1 MLEVK
6 REVVVE
12 FVSEK
17 YRKEGVVPS
26 ARKIL
31 KEFDLNHAMFY
42 KAFPGGIKEVCKEA
56 DVQLPSE
63 RFEFVKKAL
72 RTKGRSE
79 MHNFDLDFEKSEL
92 EAKVKELDY
101 SFRSNTEDVKDQ
113 PFWRSRREQ
122 FKQLCDQLI
131 KRINDVKEPS
141 DLGALE
147 REYQKLKD
155 LYMTITGES
164 TPSDKIE
171 GERKQL
177 AQLREERQ
185 ELEKWKKAV
194 EERLGMPLEKLI
206 TVIRELAT
214 LNDSSGLTVE
224 QVQLVGQFVSQAS
237 ERGFKPKT
245 LVGYVAEHSQTMWNL
260 DTYRAEKERLES
272 EIEKLREERD
282 RLDAKVTNLEAKV
295 KSLTEEVHVL
305 EEVRKTALKMLNRDM
320 ELIGKATLNKIM
332 LAKVCSYC
340 VDVLVNRIEND
351 PRFQGMIIG
360 ASFNR
365 PLGPF
370 ITKFGKIVKENADEV
385 KQEIATLPFIE
396 KLLGKA
402 ERNASLP
409 NYEANHGKSFRS
421 PTLSD
426 ILDV

>member
-6 REVVVE
+6 RRVIE

-26 ARKIL
+26 VRKIL
-31 KEFDLNHAMFY
+31 KEFGLNRAFFY
-42 KAFPGGIKEVCKEA
+42 KAFPGGIREICKEA

-63 RFEFVKKAL
+63 RFELVKKAL

-79 MHNFDLDFEKSEL
+79 MHNFDLDFKKSEL

-101 SFRSNTEDVKDQ
+101 SFHSNTEDVKDQ
-113 PFWRSRREQ
+113 PFWRSKREQ

-141 DLGALE
+141 DLEALE

-155 LYMTITGES
+155 LYMTIIGES

-177 AQLREERQ
+177 ARLREEHQ

-194 EERLGMPLEKLI
+194 EERLGMPLEKLVTI
-206 TVIRELAT
+206 IRELAT
-214 LNDSSGLTVE
+214 LNDRFGLTVE
-224 QVQLVGQFVSQAS
+224 QVQLIWQFVSQAS
-237 ERGFKPKT
+237 ENGFNPKT
-245 LVGYVAEHSQTMWNL
+245 LAGYVAEHSQTMWNL
-260 DTYRAEKERLES
+260 DADYAEKERLES

-282 RLDAKVTNLEAKV
+282 MLDAKVTNLEAKV

-305 EEVRKTALKMLNRDM
+305 EEVRKTALKMLNQDM
-320 ELIGKATLNKIM
+320 ELIGKATLNKIT
-332 LAKVCSYC
+332 LAKMYSYC
-340 VDVLVNRIEND
+340 VDLLVDKIEND

-396 KLLGKA
+396 KLLGKT
-402 ERNASLP
+402 ERNASPP

>member
-6 REVVVE
+6 REVVE

-26 ARKIL
+26 VRNIL
-31 KEFDLNHAMFY
+31 KEFGLNRAFFY
-42 KAFPGGIKEVCKEA
+42 KAFPGGIREVCKEA

-63 RFEFVKKAL
+63 RFELVKKAL

-79 MHNFDLDFEKSEL
+79 MHNFDLDFKKSEL

-101 SFRSNTEDVKDQ
+101 SCRSNTEDVKDE

-141 DLGALE
+141 DLEALE

-155 LYMTITGES
+155 LYLTITGES
-164 TPSDKIE
+164 TLSDKIE

-177 AQLREERQ
+177 AQLREERL

-194 EERLGMPLEKLI
+194 EERLGMPPEKSI
-206 TVIRELAT
+206 PVIRELAT
-214 LNDSSGLTVE
+214 LNDRSGLTVE
-224 QVQLVGQFVSQAS
+224 QVQLVGQFLSQAS
-237 ERGFKPKT
+237 EKGFNPKT
-245 LVGYVAEHSQTMWNL
+245 LVGYLVEYSQTMWDL
-260 DTYRAEKERLES
+260 DTYHAEKVRLERI
-272 EIEKLREERD
+272 IEKLREERD
-282 RLDAKVTNLEAKV
+282 RLDAKVSDLEAKV
-295 KSLTEEVHVL
+295 KSLTEEVHVS
-305 EEVRKTALKMLNRDM
+305 EEVRKTTSKMLDQEM
-320 ELIGKATLNKIM
+320 ELIGKATLNKNM
-332 LAKVCSYC
+332 LAKMCSYC
-340 VDVLVNRIEND
+340 VDLLVDRIEND

-360 ASFNR
+360 ASSNR
-365 PLGPF
+365 PLDPF

-385 KQEIATLPFIE
+385 KQEIATLPIIE
-396 KLLGKA
+396 KLLEKT
-402 ERNASLP
+402 ERNAPPP
-409 NYEANHGKSFRS
+409 NYEANHGKSFKS

>member
-6 REVVVE
+6 REVVE

-26 ARKIL
+26 VRKIL
-31 KEFDLNHAMFY
+31 KEFGLNRAFFY
-42 KAFPGGIKEVCKEA
+42 KAFPGGIREVCKEA

-63 RFEFVKKAL
+63 RFELVNKAL

-79 MHNFDLDFEKSEL
+79 RHNFDLDFKKSEL

-101 SFRSNTEDVKDQ
+101 SFRSNIEDVKDE

-141 DLGALE
+141 DLEALE
-147 REYQKLKD
+147 REYKKLKY

-185 ELEKWKKAV
+185 ELEKWQKAV
-194 EERLGMPLEKLI
+194 EERLGMPLEKSV

-214 LNDSSGLTVE
+214 LNDRFGLTVE
-224 QVQLVGQFVSQAS
+224 QVQLVGQFLSQAS
-237 ERGFKPKT
+237 ENGFNVKT
-245 LVGYVAEHSQTMWNL
+245 LVGYLAEHSQTMWNL
-260 DTYRAEKERLES
+260 DTYRAEKERLKS
-272 EIEKLREERD
+272 EIEKRREEID
-282 RLDAKVTNLEAKV
+282 RLDADVSNLEAKV

-305 EEVRKTALKMLNRDM
+305 EEVRKTTSKMLNQEM
-320 ELIGKATLNKIM
+320 ELIGKATLNKIT
-332 LAKVCSYC
+332 LAKMCSYC
-340 VDVLVNRIEND
+340 VDLLVDKTEND

-385 KQEIATLPFIE
+385 KQEIATLSFIE
-396 KLLGKA
+396 KLLRKA
-402 ERNASLP
+402 ERNAPPP
-409 NYEANHGKSFRS
+409 NYEVNHGKSFKS

>member
-6 REVVVE
+6 RRVIE

-26 ARKIL
+26 VRKIL
-31 KEFDLNHAMFY
+31 KEFGLNRAMFY
-42 KAFPGGIKEVCKEA
+42 KAFPGGIREVCKEA

-63 RFEFVKKAL
+63 RFELVKKAL

-79 MHNFDLDFEKSEL
+79 RHSFDLDFKKSEL

-101 SFRSNTEDVKDQ
+101 SFHSNTEDVKDQ

-141 DLGALE
+141 DLEALE

-164 TPSDKIE
+164 TLSDKIE

-177 AQLREERQ
+177 ARLREEHQ
-185 ELEKWKKAV
+185 ELEKWKRAM
-194 EERLGMPLEKLI
+194 EERLGMPPEKLI

-214 LNDSSGLTVE
+214 LNDRSRLTVE

-237 ERGFKPKT
+237 EKGFNPKT
-245 LVGYVAEHSQTMWNL
+245 LVGYLVEHSQTMWNL
-260 DTYRAEKERLES
+260 DADYAEKERLERI
-272 EIEKLREERD
+272 IEKRSEERD
-282 RLDAKVTNLEAKV
+282 RLHAKVSDLEAKV

-305 EEVRKTALKMLNRDM
+305 EEVRKTTSKMLNQDM
-320 ELIGKATLNKIM
+320 ELIGKATLNKIT
-332 LAKVCSYC
+332 LAKMCSYC
-340 VDVLVNRIEND
+340 VDLLVDKTEND

-360 ASFNR
+360 ASSNR
-365 PLGPF
+365 SLGPF
-370 ITKFGKIVKENADEV
+370 KTKFSKIVKENADEV
-385 KQEIATLPFIE
+385 KQEIAAFSFIE
-396 KLLGKA
+396 KLLEKT
-402 ERNASLP
+402 ERNAPPP
-409 NYEANHGKSFRS
+409 NYEANRGNRFTR

>member
-1 MLEVK
+1 
-6 REVVVE
+6 
-12 FVSEK
+12 
-17 YRKEGVVPS
+17 
-26 ARKIL
+26 
-31 KEFDLNHAMFY
+31 
-42 KAFPGGIKEVCKEA
+42 
-56 DVQLPSE
+56 VQLPSE
-63 RFEFVKKAL
+63 RFELVKKAL
-72 RTKGRSE
+72 RTKGRSAE
-79 MHNFDLDFEKSEL
+79 RDNFGLDFKKSEL

-101 SFRSNTEDVKDQ
+101 SFRSNTEDVKDE

-141 DLGALE
+141 DLEALE

-164 TPSDKIE
+164 TLSDKIE

-194 EERLGMPLEKLI
+194 EERLGMPPEKLI
-206 TVIRELAT
+206 PVIRELAT

-224 QVQLVGQFVSQAS
+224 QVQLVGQFLSQAS
-237 ERGFKPKT
+237 EKGFNPKT
-245 LVGYVAEHSQTMWNL
+245 LAGYVAEHSQTMSDL
-260 DTYRAEKERLES
+260 DTYRAEKERLKGET
-272 EIEKLREERD
+272 EKLREERD
-282 RLDAKVTNLEAKV
+282 RLDAKVSDLEAKV

-305 EEVRKTALKMLNRDM
+305 VEVRKTASKMLNQEM
-320 ELIGKATLNKIM
+320 ELIGKATLNKVT
-332 LAKVCSYC
+332 LAKMHSYC
-340 VDVLVNRIEND
+340 VDMLVDKIEND

-365 PLGPF
+365 PLGPLV
-370 ITKFGKIVKENADEV
+370 TKFSKIVKENADEV

-396 KLLGKA
+396 KLLEKA
-402 ERNASLP
+402 ERNAPPP
-409 NYEANHGKSFRS
+409 NYEANHRKSFRS

>member
-1 MLEVK
+1 MLEAK
-6 REVVVE
+6 REVVE

-26 ARKIL
+26 VRNIL
-31 KEFDLNHAMFY
+31 KEFGLYRAMFY
-42 KAFPGGIKEVCKEA
+42 KAFPGGIREVCKEA

-63 RFEFVKKAL
+63 RFELVNKAL

-79 MHNFDLDFEKSEL
+79 RDNFDLDFKKSEL

-101 SFRSNTEDVKDQ
+101 SFRSNTEDVKDE

-141 DLGALE
+141 DLEELE

-155 LYMTITGES
+155 LYMTITGEP

-177 AQLREERQ
+177 AQLREERL

-214 LNDSSGLTVE
+214 LNDRSGLTVE
-224 QVQLVGQFVSQAS
+224 QVQLVGQFLSQAS
-237 ERGFKPKT
+237 ENGFNPKT
-245 LVGYVAEHSQTMWNL
+245 LVGYVAEHSQTMWDL
-260 DTYRAEKERLES
+260 DTYHAEKERLKGET
-272 EIEKLREERD
+272 EKLREERD
-282 RLDAKVTNLEAKV
+282 RLDAKVSDLEAKV
-295 KSLTEEVHVL
+295 KSLTEEAHVL
-305 EEVRKTALKMLNRDM
+305 EEVRKTTSKMLNQEM
-320 ELIGKATLNKIM
+320 ELIGKATLNKIT
-332 LAKVCSYC
+332 LAKMYSYC
-340 VDVLVNRIEND
+340 VDMLINRIEND

-365 PLGPF
+365 SLAPLV
-370 ITKFGKIVKENADEV
+370 TKFGKIVKENADEV

-402 ERNASLP
+402 ERNAPPP

>member
-6 REVVVE
+6 REVVE

-26 ARKIL
+26 VRKIL
-31 KEFDLNHAMFY
+31 KEFGLNRAFFY
-42 KAFPGGIKEVCKEA
+42 KAFPGGIREVCKEA

-63 RFEFVKKAL
+63 RFELVKKAL
-72 RTKGRSE
+72 RTKGRSKK
-79 MHNFDLDFEKSEL
+79 HIFDLDFKKSEL

-101 SFRSNTEDVKDQ
+101 SFHSNTEDVKDQ
-113 PFWRSRREQ
+113 PFWRSKREQ
-122 FKQLCDQLI
+122 FKQLCNQLI

-141 DLGALE
+141 DLEALE

-177 AQLREERQ
+177 ARLREERQ
-185 ELEKWKKAV
+185 ELEKWKRAV
-194 EERLGMPLEKLI
+194 EERLGMPPEKLI

-214 LNDSSGLTVE
+214 LNDRFGLTVE
-224 QVQLVGQFVSQAS
+224 QVQLIWQFVSQAS
-237 ERGFKPKT
+237 EKGFNPKT
-245 LVGYVAEHSQTMWNL
+245 LVGYVAEHSQTMWDL
-260 DTYRAEKERLES
+260 DAYHAEKERLKS
-272 EIEKLREERD
+272 ETEKLMEERD
-282 RLDAKVTNLEAKV
+282 RLDAKVSDLEAERRKV
-295 KSLTEEVHVL
+295 TEEVHVL
-305 EEVRKTALKMLNRDM
+305 EEVRKTTSKMLNQEM
-320 ELIGKATLNKIM
+320 ELIGKATLNKIT
-332 LAKVCSYC
+332 LTEICSDC
-340 VDVLVNRIEND
+340 VDTVVNRIEND

-370 ITKFGKIVKENADEV
+370 ITKFSKIVKENADEV
-385 KQEIATLPFIE
+385 KQEIPTLPFIE

-402 ERNASLP
+402 ERNAPPP

>member
-6 REVVVE
+6 REVVE

-26 ARKIL
+26 VRKIL
-31 KEFDLNHAMFY
+31 KEFGLNRAFFY
-42 KAFPGGIKEVCKEA
+42 KAFPGGIREVCKEA

-63 RFEFVKKAL
+63 RFELVKKAL

-79 MHNFDLDFEKSEL
+79 RHNFDLDFKKSEL
-92 EAKVKELDY
+92 EAKVKEIDY
-101 SFRSNTEDVKDQ
+101 SFRSNIEDVKDE

-141 DLGALE
+141 DLEALE

-177 AQLREERQ
+177 ARLREERL
-185 ELEKWKKAV
+185 ELEKWQKAV
-194 EERLGMPLEKLI
+194 EERLGMPPEKSI
-206 TVIRELAT
+206 PVIRELAT
-214 LNDSSGLTVE
+214 LNDRFGLTVE
-224 QVQLVGQFVSQAS
+224 QVQLVGQFLSQAS
-237 ERGFKPKT
+237 ERDFNPKT
-245 LVGYVAEHSQTMWNL
+245 LVGYVAEHSQTMWDL
-260 DTYRAEKERLES
+260 DTYHAEKERLES
-272 EIEKLREERD
+272 IIEKLREERD
-282 RLDAKVTNLEAKV
+282 RLDVKVSDLEAKV

-305 EEVRKTALKMLNRDM
+305 EEVRKTTSKMLNQEM
-320 ELIGKATLNKIM
+320 ELIGKATLNKIT
-332 LAKVCSYC
+332 LTEICSYC
-340 VDVLVNRIEND
+340 VDLLVDRIEND
-351 PRFQGMIIG
+351 PRFQRMIIG
-360 ASFNR
+360 ASSNR
-365 PLGPF
+365 SLGPF
-370 ITKFGKIVKENADEV
+370 ITKFRKIVKENADEV
-385 KQEIATLPFIE
+385 KQEIAAFSFIE
-396 KLLGKA
+396 KLLEKT
-402 ERNASLP
+402 ERNAPLP
-409 NYEANHGKSFRS
+409 NYEANHGKSFKS

>member
-6 REVVVE
+6 RGVIE

-26 ARKIL
+26 VRKIL
-31 KEFDLNHAMFY
+31 KEFGLNRAFFY
-42 KAFPGGIKEVCKEA
+42 KAFPGGIREVCKEA

-63 RFEFVKKAL
+63 RFELVKKAL

-79 MHNFDLDFEKSEL
+79 RHNFDLDFKKSEL

-101 SFRSNTEDVKDQ
+101 SFHSNTEDVKDE
-113 PFWRSRREQ
+113 PYWRSKREQ

-141 DLGALE
+141 DLEVLE
-147 REYQKLKD
+147 REYKKLKD

-164 TPSDKIE
+164 TLSDKIE

-177 AQLREERQ
+177 AQLQEKNQ

-194 EERLGMPLEKLI
+194 EEKVGMPLEKSI

-214 LNDSSGLTVE
+214 LNDRFGLTVE

-237 ERGFKPKT
+237 ENGFNPKT
-245 LVGYVAEHSQTMWNL
+245 LAGYVAEHSQTMWNL
-260 DTYRAEKERLES
+260 DADYAEKERLKG
-272 EIEKLREERD
+272 EIEKRREERD
-282 RLDAKVTNLEAKV
+282 RLDAKVSDLEAKV
-295 KSLTEEVHVL
+295 KSLTEEVHVSK
-305 EEVRKTALKMLNRDM
+305 EVRKTTVKMLNQEM
-320 ELIGKATLNKIM
+320 ELIGKATLNKIT

-340 VDVLVNRIEND
+340 VDMLVDRIEND

-365 PLGPF
+365 PLSPLV
-370 ITKFGKIVKENADEV
+370 TKFRKIVKENADEV
-385 KQEIATLPFIE
+385 KQEIAAFSFIE
-396 KLLGKA
+396 KLLEKT
-402 ERNASLP
+402 ERNAPSP
-409 NYEANHGKSFRS
+409 NYEANHGKSFTS

>member
-6 REVVVE
+6 REVVE

-17 YRKEGVVPS
+17 FRKEGVVPS
-26 ARKIL
+26 VRNIL
-31 KEFDLNHAMFY
+31 KEFGLNRAFFY
-42 KAFPGGIKEVCKEA
+42 KAFPGGIREVCKEA

-63 RFEFVKKAL
+63 RFELVKKAL

-79 MHNFDLDFEKSEL
+79 RDNFDLDFKKSEL

-113 PFWRSRREQ
+113 PFWRSKREQ

-141 DLGALE
+141 DLEELG

-155 LYMTITGES
+155 LYLTITGES

-177 AQLREERQ
+177 AQLQEKNQ

-194 EERLGMPLEKLI
+194 EERLGMPPEKLI

-214 LNDSSGLTVE
+214 LNDRFGLTVE
-224 QVQLVGQFVSQAS
+224 QVRLVGQFLSQAS
-237 ERGFKPKT
+237 ENGFNPKT
-245 LVGYVAEHSQTMWNL
+245 LAGYLVEYSQTMWDL
-260 DTYRAEKERLES
+260 DTYHAEKERLKGET
-272 EIEKLREERD
+272 EKLREERD
-282 RLDAKVTNLEAKV
+282 RLDAKVSDLEAKV

-305 EEVRKTALKMLNRDM
+305 VEVRKTTSKMLNQEM
-320 ELIGKATLNKIM
+320 ELIGKATLNKNM
-332 LAKVCSYC
+332 LAKVCSHC
-340 VDVLVNRIEND
+340 VDMLVDRIEND

-365 PLGPF
+365 LLSPLV
-370 ITKFGKIVKENADEV
+370 TKFSKIVKENADEV
-385 KQEIATLPFIE
+385 NQEISTLPFVE
-396 KLLGKA
+396 KLLEKT

-409 NYEANHGKSFRS
+409 NYEANRGNRFTR